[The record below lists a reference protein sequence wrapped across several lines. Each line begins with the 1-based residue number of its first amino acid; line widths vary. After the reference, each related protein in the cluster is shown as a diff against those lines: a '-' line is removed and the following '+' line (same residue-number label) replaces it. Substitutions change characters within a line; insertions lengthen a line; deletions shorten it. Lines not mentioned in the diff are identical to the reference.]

1 MVFQAEVLQPQMVA
15 RFKQIIDQGELAHA
29 YLLVGQSGAGKK
41 ALAQWL
47 ALRLFCQHVQDGEPD
62 GSCPECER
70 ILSGNHPD
78 VVVAKAEG
86 RQIKVDQV
94 RHLKAEFTKTGM
106 EGQTKVFLIED
117 AEKLTVSAAN
127 SLLKFIEEPG
137 PGVYILMLT
146 TNKNAV
152 LPTIQSR
159 TQVLDLFPLSHEAVD
174 QNLKAAGVPDYLR
187 PVMLGI
193 TTDPDLAKSLI
204 ADDWFAKAVKAVWG
218 WFKLL
223 AQGNTM
229 AFVNVTTTLVPLV
242 NDRQQAVVMLDLITM
257 LWRDG
262 LMLQNDLADRLHYR
276 QWEPELEQLVGQLT
290 HRQILQA
297 SELTLECRKLLD
309 QNLSFQTVAEQ
320 LTLRQLAVINLEG
333 MMHRG

>member
-1 MVFQAEVLQPQMVA
+1 MAFQAEILQPKMVA

-29 YLLVGQSGAGKK
+29 YLLVGQSGAGKT

-47 ALRLFCQHVQDGEPD
+47 ALRLFCQHVQNGEPD
-62 GSCPECER
+62 GTCPECER

-106 EGQTKVFLIED
+106 EGQTKFFLIED

-137 PGVYILMLT
+137 PGIYILMLT

-159 TQVLDLFPLSHEAVD
+159 TQVLDLLPLSHEAVD
-174 QNLKAAGVPDYLR
+174 QNLKVAGVPDYLR
-187 PVMLGI
+187 PVMLGL

-204 ADDWFAKAVKAVWG
+204 ADEWFAKAVKAVQV
-218 WFKLL
+218 K
-223 AQGNTM
+223 N
-229 AFVNVTTTLVPLV
+229 NIIIP
-242 NDRQQAVVMLDLITM
+242 
-257 LWRDG
+257 
-262 LMLQNDLADRLHYR
+262 
-276 QWEPELEQLVGQLT
+276 
-290 HRQILQA
+290 
-297 SELTLECRKLLD
+297 
-309 QNLSFQTVAEQ
+309 
-320 LTLRQLAVINLEG
+320 
-333 MMHRG
+333 